1 MSSRW
6 QPGQAAAAA
15 AAVKKLAV
23 GGAALV
29 LFTGAMSLPAHAA
42 PSGAN
47 ASVAADAL
55 FREGRSAAA
64 RGDLMLAA
72 KLFADSERLSPAP
85 GTRLNLALIEET
97 LGRLLSAWEHARS
110 ALDQLE
116 PSDARKP
123 IAQALFDRLD
133 PRLPRLELT
142 GTLPS
147 EARINLDG
155 IALEASSL
163 DVALPVDVGMHRVVI
178 TAPDRDPRVFTRNL
192 VEGERARLV
201 LALGPMRASASTTTP
216 PSNSTDQGARAADR
230 GSGAA
235 PPRWP
240 RTLGWIAL
248 GVGGGSL
255 VASGVTGLLAIQKKH
270 DVDAAC
276 DASGCDQSGVDASSA
291 GRSLALASTV
301 LGIGGAVVATGGLT
315 LVLVAPKSPQASR
328 ANAAYVGASYALS
341 F

>member
-6 QPGQAAAAA
+6 QPGPAAAAA
-15 AAVKKLAV
+15 RKLAV

-47 ASVAADAL
+47 VSVAADAL

-64 RGDLMLAA
+64 RGDLVLAA

-85 GTRLNLALIEET
+85 GTRLNLALTEET

-147 EARINLDG
+147 EARIDLDG
-155 IALEASSL
+155 IALGASSL
-163 DVALPVDVGMHRVVI
+163 DVALPVDVGMHRVSI
-178 TAPDRDPRVFTRNL
+178 TAPDRDPRIFTRNL
-192 VEGERARLV
+192 AEGERARLV
-201 LALGPMRASASTTTP
+201 LALGPMRASSSTTTTHGK
-216 PSNSTDQGARAADR
+216 SADRGARGADL

-235 PPRWP
+235 SPPRWP

-248 GVGGGSL
+248 GVGGGAL

-270 DVDAAC
+270 DVDTAC

-291 GRSLALASTV
+291 GRSLALASTL
-301 LGIGGAVVATGGLT
+301 LGIGGAVVATGGVT
-315 LVLVAPKSPQASR
+315 LLLVAPKSPPRASS